1 MTVDGAR
8 VNPAA
13 MGEPLVQQL
22 PWLTLAVGVLCDH
35 LARGPRAS
43 EAELSELTSLVR
55 SVRLHRYRSWDIA
68 LDGRPVTLPGRLGGV
83 LPLPDPKHPLVL
95 APTGEPGWHE
105 TTRIV
110 MAVAELLGRREFG
123 DRLRL
128 AAHQLVSRHA
138 DLRDPGQ
145 EELADALEV
154 TVHQVQETSRR
165 IDGAIGVV
173 LERCRPFL
181 VHLLGTEAANSLFL
195 PPPGDTREFQ
205 THLEEYAAEL
215 PLPVSEFIA
224 RPARPAVRTNCGA
237 TWALDSP
244 S

>member
-1 MTVDGAR
+1 LIKDLLAAGHPAAVRHTDDLMFTVTVDSAR
-8 VNPAA
+8 VDPAA

-22 PWLTLAVGVLCDH
+22 PWLTLAAGVLCDH
-35 LARGPRAS
+35 LTRGPRAS

-55 SVRLHRYRSWDIA
+55 SIRLHRYRSWDIK
-68 LDGRPVTLPGRLGGV
+68 LDSRPVTLPGRLGGV

-95 APTGEPGWHE
+95 APASEPGWPE

-110 MAVAELLGRREFG
+110 VAVAELLGRREFG

-128 AAHQLVSRHA
+128 AAHQLASRHA

-145 EELADALEV
+145 EELAAALEV

-181 VHLLGTEAANSLFL
+181 DGVVRGVRPAGGLGTGGLGRTPLFL
-195 PPPGDTREFQ
+195 CLCAG
-205 THLEEYAAEL
+205 
-215 PLPVSEFIA
+215 VSGL
-224 RPARPAVRTNCGA
+224 R
-237 TWALDSP
+237 
-244 S
+244 